1 MGRAVIL
8 HKVLL
13 QNTKTFCGSWQRK
26 QGEKKEFRFLVLEGR
41 NDRHS
46 SYGKQVIM
54 QNEEDRTVNAM
65 SLHREGG
72 GGFSQE
78 LQ

>member
-13 QNTKTFCGSWQRK
+13 QNTKTLCGSWQRK

-41 NDRHS
+41 SDRHS
-46 SYGKQVIM
+46 SYGKQVS
-54 QNEEDRTVNAM
+54 DNA
-65 SLHREGG
+65 E
-72 GGFSQE
+72 
-78 LQ
+78 